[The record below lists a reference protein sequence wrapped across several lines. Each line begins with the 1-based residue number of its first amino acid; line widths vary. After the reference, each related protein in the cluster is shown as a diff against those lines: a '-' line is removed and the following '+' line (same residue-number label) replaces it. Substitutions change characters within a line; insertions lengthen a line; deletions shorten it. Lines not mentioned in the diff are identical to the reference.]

1 MSDVKI
7 YTSKDDPA
15 ATGADPSKTEDY
27 VDVRVVQD
35 GAAIGWELKNAAT
48 ANKFRRDLLE
58 LLEKYGLD

>member
-1 MSDVKI
+1 MTDVKI
-7 YTSKDDPA
+7 YTGEDDPA

-27 VDVRVVQD
+27 TDVSVVQD
-35 GAAIGWELKNAAT
+35 GAAIGWELKDAAT